1 MSNILENEIFK
12 GFIKENDVR
21 SKLYDKYSAALPNE
35 LIYIWKKYGFGSFM
49 DGYLKIVNPEEYQ
62 DLLQETYFRGNMAI
76 PIFVTAFGDII
87 ALEEGSYISLIKY
100 KNGNF
105 VMLAKSFKRFMQNL
119 ADDYFL
125 EKYFQILQY
134 TEAVK
139 ELGKL
144 EHDECFGYVPLL
156 GLGGNEKV
164 DDLSIVKIRE
174 RIELIS
180 QLVGKIGI
188 S

>member
-12 GFIKENDVR
+12 GFIKESDVS
-21 SKLYDKYSAALPNE
+21 SKIYDKYSATLPNE
-35 LIYIWKKYGFGSFM
+35 LIHMWKKYGFGSFM
-49 DGYLKIVNPEEYQ
+49 NGYLKIVNPEEYQ
-62 DLLQETYFRGNMAI
+62 ELLEETYFRGNISI

-87 ALEEGSYISLIKY
+87 TLEEGQYIGMVKY
-100 KNGNF
+100 KNGDF
-105 VMLAKSFKRFMQNL
+105 VILAKSLKRFMQNVS
-119 ADDYFL
+119 DDYFL

-139 ELGKL
+139 ELGELK
-144 EHDECFGYVPLL
+144 HDECFGYMPLL
-156 GLGGNEKV
+156 GLGGSEKV
-164 DDLSIVKIRE
+164 DNLRIVKIRE
-174 RIELIS
+174 HVELIS